1 MADVTPVSGTRILQA
16 LHGFTVEF
24 VQLETGAAGEA
35 GITFTT
41 RIKNI
46 VFAMASPNE
55 DGKTGEFTVS
65 WSGSTVTVKS
75 IAGATGDNAS
85 VAIMVVGW

>member
-1 MADVTPVSGTRILQA
+1 MADTAAETGTHILQA
-16 LHGFTVEF
+16 LTGFTVEF
-24 VQLETGAAGEA
+24 FQLVTGAAGEA

-46 VFAMASPNE
+46 VFAQVSSNE
-55 DGKTGEFTVS
+55 DAKTGEFTVS

-75 IAGATGDNAS
+75 ILGAQGDAAS
-85 VAIMVVGW
+85 VSVMVVGW